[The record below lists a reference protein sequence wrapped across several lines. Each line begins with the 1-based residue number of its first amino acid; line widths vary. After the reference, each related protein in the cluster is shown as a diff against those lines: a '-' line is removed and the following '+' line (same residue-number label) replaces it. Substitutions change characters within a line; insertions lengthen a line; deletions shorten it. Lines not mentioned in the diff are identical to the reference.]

1 MGRSRGQAATAGCL
15 PEESWVAGKGSVHLC
30 ISFSAQVAIVKVRV
44 DPIGK
49 EVTMERRWSR
59 RLPIQWSALIT
70 DRNHQPVLAQVE
82 NVGLEGMFLHIR
94 NPWVRLEGLL
104 EVKILIPQTPRG
116 IKIFNISGY
125 VVHETT
131 RGVGVML
138 VHFNRSLYQY
148 IELLLNAADSY
159 PGEGVSLDGVG
170 GQADS
175 LRLGAFPAG
184 TGSKWAQA
192 PIMISHLPPWEDPD
206 GVLPLLPT
214 ERPHPLH
221 RGL

>member
-1 MGRSRGQAATAGCL
+1 
-15 PEESWVAGKGSVHLC
+15 
-30 ISFSAQVAIVKVRV
+30 
-44 DPIGK
+44 
-49 EVTMERRWSR
+49 MERRWSR

-94 NPWVRLEGLL
+94 NAWVRLEGLL

-116 IKIFNISGY
+116 IKIFNVSGY

-148 IELLLNAADSY
+148 IELLLNAAEACAGIGGPVADA
-159 PGEGVSLDGVG
+159 G
-170 GQADS
+170 GQADTLQ
-175 LRLGAFPAG
+175 LRAFPAG
-184 TGSKWAQA
+184 PGSKWTQA
-192 PIMISHLPPWEDPD
+192 PAMISHLPPWEDPD
-206 GVLPLLPT
+206 GVLPGITT
-214 ERPHPLH
+214 EWPHPLH
-221 RGL
+221 RSL